1 MPPFLIPEHFYGK
14 RYKSLDFQKAFFMQ
28 ENNASPDRFNLFQRI
43 RYSIFPGTSRRPNYR
58 EGFGNFFNTLALH
71 FRPRSV
77 HKRTLRFTLTWGLGG
92 MAVVLV
98 FMLFAT
104 GLMLKFVYQPVPDR
118 AYESIIH
125 LQNNVSFGQLIRN
138 IHHWSANALLI
149 VVFFHFLR
157 VFFTGAFHPPRQ
169 FNWIIGLAMFLAVL
183 TSNITGYLLPWDQ
196 LAFWAITICT
206 GMLEYIPGI
215 GGWLQGLIRGGS
227 DIGPATLS
235 IFFAIHTAVI
245 PAGLLILLPF
255 HFWRVRKAG
264 GLVVPR
270 RPDEDDGSED
280 EKVPTIPNLI
290 LREIV
295 VALVLIAVVMAVSI
309 LFDASLG
316 VKANP
321 GLSPNPTK
329 APWYFA
335 GLQELL
341 LHFHPLF
348 ALFIIPVLMLI
359 ALLGI
364 PYFNYQSNT
373 AGVWFASF
381 KGRSMAVAAAL
392 VAVIVTPMGI
402 VADEFIFDIVAW
414 MPGLSPVVSNGI
426 LPAASILTGI
436 ILFYWLVK
444 KKFAATNNE
453 SIQSVFVLLAVA
465 FIILTITG
473 IWFRG
478 EGMTLMWPWEVSN
491 LTH

>member
-1 MPPFLIPEHFYGK
+1 
-14 RYKSLDFQKAFFMQ
+14 MQ
-28 ENNASPDRFNLFQRI
+28 ENNVMPDRLNMLQRI
-43 RYSIFPGTSRRPNYR
+43 RYSIFPGTLQRPAYR
-58 EGFGNFFNTLALH
+58 QRYRNFFNSLFLH

-77 HKRTLRFTLTWGLGG
+77 QERTLRFTLTWGLGG

-98 FMLFAT
+98 CMLFGT

-125 LQNNVSFGQLIRN
+125 LQNNVLFGQLIRN
-138 IHHWSANALLI
+138 IHHWSGYMLLI
-149 VVFFHFLR
+149 IVFLHFLR
-157 VFFTGAFHPPRQ
+157 VFFTGAFYPPRQ

-215 GGWLQGLIRGGS
+215 GNWLQGLVRGGS
-227 DIGPATLS
+227 DIGSATLS
-235 IFFAIHTAVI
+235 IFFAIHTAII
-245 PAGLLILLPF
+245 PACLLVLMPW

-264 GLVVPR
+264 GLVTPR
-270 RPDEDDGSED
+270 SPDEDEDSED

-295 VALVLIAVVMAVSI
+295 IAVVLIAVIMVISV
-309 LFDASLG
+309 LFNATLG
-316 VKANP
+316 AKANP

-335 GLQELL
+335 GIQELL

-348 ALFIIPVLMLI
+348 ALFIIPAFMLI
-359 ALLGI
+359 ALISI
-364 PYFNYQSNT
+364 PYINYQTAT
-373 AGVWFASF
+373 AGVWFGSYR
-381 KGRSMAVAAAL
+381 GRHMAAVAAL
-392 VAVIVTPMGI
+392 TAVIITPIGI
-402 VADEFIFDIVAW
+402 VADEFVIDFAAW
-414 MPGLSPVVSNGI
+414 LPNIPGEISNGLI
-426 LPAASILTGI
+426 PFTLMLTATF
-436 ILFYWLVK
+436 LFYMVMK
-444 KKFAATNNE
+444 NKFKSNNNE
-453 SIQSVFVLLAVA
+453 TLQSVFVLLVVA

-478 EGMTLMWPWEVSN
+478 LNMKLSLPG
-491 LTH
+491 